1 MSRPGSR
8 PATIGREAIVVGG
21 GIGGLAAARVLS
33 DLFERVTVLERDAP
47 AEAHASRAGVPQG
60 KHLHVLL
67 AGGQRALDALLPG
80 FTEDLDR
87 VGAVRIQ
94 TGLDLLVER
103 PGFDPFPRRDL
114 GFYSSALSRPQLE
127 FCVRRRVEAIENVR
141 LEPGCRVFGLL
152 PSEDGAAIRG
162 LQFHRE
168 GRSET
173 RATDLVVD
181 ASGTGELTLAALRA
195 TGRPAAP
202 ETVIGVDLGYSSA
215 VFEIPAAASPGWKGV
230 MHLSQAPQTSRSGL
244 MMPVEGHRW
253 MLALGGR
260 HDEHPPGDEAGL
272 RAYAA
277 SLRTS
282 TIADAIGPARMI
294 AGVDRFRFPE
304 SRLRHFER
312 LESFP
317 GGLLPLGDAI
327 CRFNPVF
334 GQGMSVAA
342 LEAEALGQV
351 LATASRDGGLG
362 QAWRPFFQKV
372 AEIVEAPWAL
382 AVVPDF
388 VFPGTTG
395 ERPADFE
402 RSLLFGA
409 ALTRATARDADLH
422 RLAGEVQHL
431 LRPRHALMDPQVLAK
446 VMREMAG

>member
-1 MSRPGSR
+1 MSRSGSRPGSG
-8 PATIGREAIVVGG
+8 PGSGPGTLGREAIVVGG
-21 GIGGLAAARVLS
+21 GIGGLAAARALS
-33 DLFERVTVLERDAP
+33 DHFERVTVLERDAP

-60 KHLHVLL
+60 KHLHALL

-141 LEPGCRVFGLL
+141 VEPGCRVFGLL
-152 PSEDGAAIRG
+152 PSDDGAAIRG

-173 RATDLVVD
+173 RATDLVID

-195 TGRPAAP
+195 TGRAAAP

-215 VFEIPAAASPGWKGV
+215 VFEIPSGASPGWKGV

-244 MMPVEGHRW
+244 MLPVEGHRW

-282 TIADAIGPARMI
+282 TIADAIGPARMV
-294 AGVDRFRFPE
+294 AGVAATGGWGRRGGPS
-304 SRLRHFER
+304 SRRWPRSSRRHGR
-312 LESFP
+312 SRWCPISSFP
-317 GGLLPLGDAI
+317 ARRASAQPTSRGASSSARPSPARRRGTRTSTSSRARCSI
-327 CRFNPVF
+327 CSGR
-334 GQGMSVAA
+334 AA
-342 LEAEALGQV
+342 
-351 LATASRDGGLG
+351 
-362 QAWRPFFQKV
+362 P
-372 AEIVEAPWAL
+372 
-382 AVVPDF
+382 
-388 VFPGTTG
+388 
-395 ERPADFE
+395 
-402 RSLLFGA
+402 
-409 ALTRATARDADLH
+409 
-422 RLAGEVQHL
+422 
-431 LRPRHALMDPQVLAK
+431 
-446 VMREMAG
+446 